1 MKVHV
6 GVKSDPIESRYSF
19 DWLFGLMADCGVSR
33 MQLGSFI
40 GLYLVEDGWLRDL
53 RRRAERRGIAI
64 ASVFTTHREMS
75 GLFTGEPALERA
87 SRLAWER
94 LIRVAALVGAAAAG
108 GSCGS
113 VPRDRPDEKGPGLA
127 RCLGHLKELVRLAR
141 GAGLAA
147 LTVEPMSSLFE
158 PPTTPEEL
166 ARITGVMDAWHA
178 RDVEGTVPVCYCGDI
193 SHGLA
198 DAERRVVHDNWSL
211 FELEIPHLWEFHFKN
226 TDACFDSTF
235 GFSPE
240 ERRRG
245 IVDLARLK
253 GIIDRGAGR
262 FPTPEITGYLEIG
275 GPKVGRDYSDP
286 KLGPVLAE
294 SLAAIRAVFG

>member
-6 GVKSDPIESRYSF
+6 GVKSDPIENRASF
-19 DWLFGLMADCGVSR
+19 DWLFGLMQDCGVSR

-40 GLYLVEDGWLRDL
+40 GLYHVEDAWLADL

-64 ASVFTTHREMS
+64 TSLFTSHREMT
-75 GLFTGEPALERA
+75 GFFTGEPALERA
-87 SRLAWER
+87 SRMAWER
-94 LIRVAALVGAAAAG
+94 MIHVASVVGASTAG
-108 GSCGS
+108 SSCGS
-113 VPRDRPDEKGPGLA
+113 VPRDRPGEKEPGMA
-127 RCLGHLKELVRLAR
+127 RWFRHMQELVRVAR
-141 GAGLAA
+141 RAGLAA
-147 LTVEPMSSLFE
+147 LTVEPMSSIFE

-166 ARITGVMDAWHA
+166 EGIAEETGRWHA
-178 RDVEGTVPVCYCGDI
+178 GDPAGTVPVYWCADI

-211 FELEIPHLWEFHFKN
+211 FELEIPRMWEFHFKN
-226 TDACFDSTF
+226 TDGAFDSTF
-235 GFSPE
+235 GFSAE

-253 GIIDRGAGR
+253 GIIDAGAR
-262 FPTPEITGYLEIG
+262 RLPSSELTGYLEIG
-275 GPKVGRDYSDP
+275 GPKVGRDYADP
-286 KLGPVLAE
+286 KLGPMLVE